1 MSTGGLSTT
10 FYEGEASQPVLP
22 LLVGV
27 KGNIF
32 INIATKIFER
42 EYVFNAI
49 EHSFNFSNLKSN
61 VSLIDHD
68 RELTRVRVIQ
78 AVDRFIPYSI
88 VPYFTDFIYL
98 REVPSLTIT
107 NRAMLSSNQ
116 NSALISL
123 ICHLKS
129 RVLGVLGVLIKVS
142 MSCLII
148 TT

>member
-10 FYEGEASQPVLP
+10 FYEGEASQLVLP
-22 LLVGV
+22 LLLGV

-32 INIATKIFER
+32 INIDTKIFER

-98 REVPSLTIT
+98 REVPNLSIT

>member
-1 MSTGGLSTT
+1 MQLNILS
-10 FYEGEASQPVLP
+10 
-22 LLVGV
+22 
-27 KGNIF
+27 IF
-32 INIATKIFER
+32 QI
-42 EYVFNAI
+42 
-49 EHSFNFSNLKSN
+49 LKPN

-98 REVPSLTIT
+98 REVPSLTII

-123 ICHLKS
+123 NTLTVPYIVMRSFLELLHETSLKWTHLPHP
-129 RVLGVLGVLIKVS
+129 LP
-142 MSCLII
+142 
-148 TT
+148 

>member
-10 FYEGEASQPVLP
+10 FYEGEASQLVLP

-32 INIATKIFER
+32 INIDTKIFER

-78 AVDRFIPYSI
+78 AVDRFIPYSYLI
-88 VPYFTDFIYL
+88 SQISFTSGKS
-98 REVPSLTIT
+98 PASQSLTVPCYPPIKI
-107 NRAMLSSNQ
+107 RHLSAS
-116 NSALISL
+116 SATLKVVYSAYL
-123 ICHLKS
+123 AFLSKFPCH
-129 RVLGVLGVLIKVS
+129 VLS
-142 MSCLII
+142 
-148 TT
+148 